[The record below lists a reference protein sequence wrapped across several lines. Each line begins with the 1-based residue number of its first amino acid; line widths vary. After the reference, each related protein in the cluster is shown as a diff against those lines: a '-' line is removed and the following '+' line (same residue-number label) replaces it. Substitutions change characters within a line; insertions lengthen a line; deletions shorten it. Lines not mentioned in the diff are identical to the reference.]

1 MVAASAYEF
10 MVCTFVEEVGWSGV
24 GDSLGHPHV
33 KHLDTLPLMCQ
44 GVLHTFFDGGVKS
57 LPSHQQ
63 GTLMDPAKRDI
74 LNVSALAKAA
84 GCSRQMVHLSLKGR
98 AYPARQLAL
107 TLSLKANE
115 LTGQSCYEPH
125 DFNPTL
131 PESTRNLL
139 PSVRFIVTNLDFKVS
154 ESQTAE
160 ELQADNPDDLELL
173 TALHECVWDGQRQL
187 IHEGSTLIELDD
199 HDPDLVDID

>member
-1 MVAASAYEF
+1 
-10 MVCTFVEEVGWSGV
+10 
-24 GDSLGHPHV
+24 
-33 KHLDTLPLMCQ
+33 
-44 GVLHTFFDGGVKS
+44 
-57 LPSHQQ
+57 
-63 GTLMDPAKRDI
+63 
-74 LNVSALAKAA
+74 
-84 GCSRQMVHLSLKGR
+84 MVHLSLKGQAIQR
-98 AYPARQLAL
+98 VLAL

-199 HDPDLVDID
+199 HDPDLVDVD